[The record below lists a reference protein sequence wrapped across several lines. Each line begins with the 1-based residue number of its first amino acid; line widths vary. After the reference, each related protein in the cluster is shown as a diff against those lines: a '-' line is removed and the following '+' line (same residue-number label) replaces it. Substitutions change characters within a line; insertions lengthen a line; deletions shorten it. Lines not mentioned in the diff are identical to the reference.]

1 VEFPL
6 WPVTITTTAAIAATT
21 ATAAAVTTMMVLRR
35 FGARPCPDGGC
46 PPAPMT
52 GSGAV
57 EGSDAYHG
65 PDILWSPE
73 SLVTHAT
80 VPTRPGW
87 HKRRDKIRQLTDVLH
102 CKLHHYFLGNRAD
115 YSRYVPPEP
124 AAATDQLEPAPKEF
138 R

>member
-1 VEFPL
+1 
-6 WPVTITTTAAIAATT
+6 
-21 ATAAAVTTMMVLRR
+21 MMILRR
-35 FGARPCPDGGC
+35 FGARPPRLDGGC
-46 PPAPMT
+46 PPARMT

-57 EGSDAYHG
+57 DGSDAYHG

-87 HKRRDKIRQLTDVLH
+87 HKRRDKIRQLTDVLQ
-102 CKLHHYFLGNRAD
+102 CKLQHYFLGNR
-115 YSRYVPPEP
+115 SVPAPEP
-124 AAATDQLEPAPKEF
+124 AAVTDQLESAPKEF